1 MASDLVDSSR
11 DWLRSSR
18 ASALAW
24 WIPSIS
30 VAAGLFAPV
39 AIRTAVWLAALVWM
53 GTACILNARR
63 CGRTH
68 CRYTGPYY
76 LAMIVPV
83 VVLGSGLVP
92 VGIYAWLLLA
102 CAILLGSKLLWWS
115 TERVW
120 GEFSR

>member
-1 MASDLVDSSR
+1 MASDIIDSSR
-11 DWLRSSR
+11 DWLRNPR

-24 WIPSIS
+24 WIPAVS
-30 VAAGLFAPV
+30 VVAGLFAPV
-39 AIRTAVWLAALVWM
+39 PIRATIWTIALVWM
-53 GTACILNARR
+53 GTACLLNARR

-83 VVLGSGLVP
+83 GVLGSGLVL

-102 CAILLGSKLLWWS
+102 CVILLGSRLVWWA
-115 TERVW
+115 TERAW